1 MAENNSVLV
10 DMRDFFKDEESKN
23 YFPHMM
29 VGIESN
35 NEGLPIGAVIKVKA
49 SPLMTLG
56 MADMLEKKLQEI
68 RQEAYDRL
76 EQIESA
82 NFDGSG
88 LDIKPDDFD
97 EALKSLQDSG
107 LTEEDR
113 DYLEN
118 IKIEALK
125 CVMSQDEDGLKKLLN
140 DLRDYARKRTGK
152 SGNSD
157 SNEFN
162 LNDFKGGF

>member
-68 RQEAYDRL
+68 RKEAYDRL
-76 EQIESA
+76 EQLEA
-82 NFDGSG
+82 MNSG
-88 LDIKPDDFD
+88 DDDDSPNQHEFQK
-97 EALKSLQDSG
+97 ALSKLQKHG
-107 LTEEDR
+107 LTDEDR
-113 DYLEN
+113 KYLDE
-118 IKIEALK
+118 
-125 CVMSQDEDGLKKLLN
+125 SQDKALRCLVNGDAEGLKEILE
-140 DLRDYARKRTGK
+140 DLKAYAKKRTGQDF
-152 SGNSD
+152 SGD
-157 SNEFN
+157 SEFN